1 MWLVQ
6 KYLVALG
13 CAWVAAVQ
21 TTVWGGDHV
30 EREVTAAGARLELD
44 CAHGT
49 IDEPLR
55 ADAKGAFEAK
65 GTFTPERSG
74 PTRDGDASRTAK
86 ASYSGTIKDDTMT
99 LRIVVDGSERSG
111 NTYELVRD
119 RPGNVRKCR

>member
-1 MWLVQ
+1 MQ
-6 KYLVALG
+6 KLLFALAFAG
-13 CAWVAAVQ
+13 VTTAPQ

-30 EREVTAAGARLELD
+30 EMEVTGGGARLEFD

-55 ADAKGAFEAK
+55 VDAKGAFRAK

-74 PTRDGDASRTAK
+74 PSRDGDASPIAK
-86 ASYSGTIKDDTMT
+86 AIYSGTLKDDAMT
-99 LRIVVDGSERSG
+99 LRVVVDGQDG
-111 NTYELVRD
+111 PGTTYELVRG